1 MTDEESLASL
11 RKFLDARTE
20 KKWQTLLELS
30 EIVLKNDIIQFNE
43 KTLKQLRD
51 TAIGNKFAPP
61 YAIIFM
67 TDLEEMIL
75 KGIEL
80 QPRIWWRYINDISF
94 IWEHR

>member
-11 RKFLDARTE
+11 RKCLDART
-20 KKWQTLLELS
+20 LLELP

-75 KGIEL
+75 K
-80 QPRIWWRYINDISF
+80 DI
-94 IWEHR
+94 